1 MGGPIGFG
9 VHTTLRAL
17 DERRRRAG
25 GGSRPPPAP
34 GHGWWYFI
42 VTTVCLSWL
51 TAGLL
56 GTPPLREGEPM
67 ASRLLWASVFYAATM
82 GWQPPV
88 AAWLARLWRDR
99 PTPLGGGM
107 RWPRLRDVG
116 LAVAIAAGLASTA
129 MLVARLFGEP
139 SHFALAID
147 AGSALVVAAALA
159 LLCLQALTEE
169 YGWRGAPMTY
179 AIERWGVRAGLI
191 VHGLMWGAWYAPLF
205 LLSSPRPLDS
215 LSPAGGFVITCLL
228 LGIVLGWLRLR
239 SRSIAPP
246 AIANA
251 LLTIVAGLPLLLQ
264 DGSSGIRD
272 AVFRWPGWPV
282 IGIAALLV
290 LVLRRRELESLPAT
304 R

>member
-1 MGGPIGFG
+1 MGGPIGYG
-9 VHTTLRAL
+9 VYKAL
-17 DERRRRAG
+17 DEHRRRTAHG
-25 GGSRPPPAP
+25 EAPPAP
-34 GHGWWYFI
+34 GRGWWHFI
-42 VTTVCLSWL
+42 LTTLCLSWL

-56 GTPPLREGEPM
+56 GRPSTQADDPV
-67 ASRLLWASVFYAATM
+67 ASRLLWASVFYAVTM
-82 GWQPPV
+82 GWQPLL
-88 AAWLARLWRDR
+88 AAWLAKLWRDR
-99 PTPLGGGM
+99 PTALNGGM

-116 LAVAIAAGLASTA
+116 LAVAIAVGLASAA

-139 SHFALAID
+139 SHFGLSTG
-147 AGSALVVAAALA
+147 AGSALAVALA
-159 LLCLQALTEE
+159 LGLLCLQALTEE
-169 YGWRGAPMTY
+169 YGWRGTPMTY

-191 VHGLMWGAWYAPLF
+191 VHGLLWGAWYAPLF
-205 LLSSPRPLDS
+205 LLSGPTAVDS
-215 LSPAGGFVITCLL
+215 LYPAGGFAITCML
-228 LGIVLGWLRLR
+228 LGIVFGWLRLR

-272 AVFRWPGWPV
+272 AVFRWPGWLV

-290 LVLRRRELESLPAT
+290 LVRRRDLESAPAT